1 VRRACARWS
10 SSTHGCVC
18 ACRSPGRG
26 WRVESAEPTAGACPC
41 ASARRFLRSASE
53 QCSRVGGHTFVLFTA
68 MSPTRDLP
76 GKAAWGTSSGTSTG
90 TGGVHNREHGAH
102 RCRCMWANS
111 DMRGGGKLPPPR
123 HLRVCSDMPRGQSWV
138 VTSLRA
144 NPDGCGGAKLAP
156 PRDLGFYRTTDAP
169 LARPGLE
176 NKPDNNGS
184 AKLAGP
190 YDLGRC
196 SKPSELLGPGVDV
209 GVGHRL
215 PRQDNRHPI
224 RAQESDPAP
233 RSRQIPRNKPDKCGP
248 ADLAGPYDLGERPGA
263 HCWIYPVHA
272 SM

>member
-1 VRRACARWS
+1 M
-10 SSTHGCVC
+10 HGCVC

-26 WRVESAEPTAGACPC
+26 RRVESAEPTAGACPC
-41 ASARRFLRSASE
+41 ASARRFPRSASE

-68 MSPTRDLP
+68 MSPTQDLP

-123 HLRVCSDMPRGQSWV
+123 DLWVRSDMPRGQSWV

-144 NPDGCGGAKLAP
+144 NPDSCGGANLAP

-215 PRQDNRHPI
+215 PRQDNRRPI

-248 ADLAGPYDLGERPGA
+248 ADLAGPHDLGERPGA